1 MAAILTNNHECN
13 FGLDLMVDGQIQ
25 CGGIYRLSMNY
36 TKHLNESYMLLHML
50 HIIQFSIATLYL

>member
-1 MAAILTNNHECN
+1 MAAILKNNHECN

-25 CGGIYRLSMNY
+25 CWSIHRLSMYY

-50 HIIQFSIATLYL
+50 HIIQFGNVTLYL